1 MTSEEK
7 RKLLG
12 EMLRAALD
20 EVANP
25 SCSWVKWSDGF
36 LGPDDE
42 VNQFVTNK
50 VDWAMSSAK
59 KLSGRINKTIE
70 SLVAEVS

>member
-20 EVANP
+20 EVTNP
-25 SCSWVKWSDGF
+25 GCPWVKWSDGF
-36 LGPDDE
+36 LGSDDE
-42 VNQFVTNK
+42 VNQFVAGK
-50 VDWAMSSAK
+50 VDWAMTSAR

-70 SLVAEVS
+70 SLVAEAL